1 MASSSSPRL
10 PRWLRSTGEL
20 PIARSRSRISSY
32 LYGNILVLA
41 AVFASTPDTIL
52 NWSAEVVV
60 AATTL
65 TTFLAHVVA
74 HGVAQQLGRTDE
86 DAQLHLRREL
96 RDAVP
101 ILTSGTLP
109 IVLLSLGALTVL
121 PPSVAELSA
130 ALILVVR
137 IALTGIL
144 VQSLSHNRLS
154 IGVVWTGIALA
165 GLSLVIVAL
174 KQLLI
179 H

>member
-1 MASSSSPRL
+1 MADSSSPRL
-10 PRWLRSTGEL
+10 PRWLRSSVEL

-41 AVFASTPDTIL
+41 AVFASTPASIL
-52 NWSAEVVV
+52 NWTAEIVV

-86 DAQLHLRREL
+86 DAQLHLRNEL

-109 IVLLSLGALTVL
+109 IVILTLGALTVL
-121 PPSVAELSA
+121 SPAAAETSA
-130 ALILVVR
+130 ALILIVR

-144 VQSLSHNRLS
+144 VERMSNNRLS
-154 IGVVWTGIALA
+154 IGIVWTGIALA
-165 GLSLVIVAL
+165 GVSLVIVAL
-174 KQLLI
+174 KQVLL